1 MSEIEETIAALAD
14 HNDAQDGVMLAQTS
28 LFSALISVLREAK
41 VISQAQVNIVLDSAI
56 TGAELAQA
64 SPAVSDRARQ
74 VLELIACELQGPPR
88 DRV

>member
-56 TGAELAQA
+56 TAAEHATV
-64 SPAVSDRARQ
+64 SPPVADRARRI
-74 VLELIACELQGPPR
+74 LELIAGELQGPPR
-88 DRV
+88 DQV